1 MKEINL
7 DIGLLP
13 HQLRFINSN
22 KPFTAMVCGRGAGK
36 TFVASYLA
44 AIKAIQGERVILFAQ
59 SWASLT
65 DNLMKECNN
74 RIVDLEL
81 MISETMGKPFKFNY
95 KYKQDKIEFPDTN
108 GVIYGAT
115 YPSEEKVR
123 GYTQISTLI
132 LDEAAMSKPDI
143 LNVAQPCMRA
153 LPDGQHPRTYAITT
167 PKAGSWFNTFV
178 LEKIEKKPE
187 TIELIQAKTTD
198 NTEISEEEYENYAG
212 NFTNESLI
220 KQELDGELLNLQ
232 AENSVLA
239 GVHYTT
245 TMGDEPEEGLL
256 SIGIDGSGY
265 GKDKTVITYRVGNWY
280 EQKCYSTLTGHDA
293 RNEIKA
299 MLTKHPK
306 WRVNEINI
314 DMAYGEK
321 YYENLSMEYDCNLIN
336 FGSSPMND
344 QYLNRRA
351 EMYFNMI
358 GGLRKGL
365 PINEQIEKELN
376 ATLFE
381 FTNNG
386 KLKLVNKEEIKLVI
400 GHSPDQSDSLALTYA
415 NGDKSKEG
423 YVEEAEDP
431 TLLWNP
437 YD

>member
-1 MKEINL
+1 MPKKKIQYK
-7 DIGLLP
+7 LLP
-13 HQLRFINSN
+13 HQKKLLNSTSS
-22 KPFTAMVCGRGAGK
+22 FTAMICGRGAGK
-36 TFVASYLA
+36 SYIASLVAALK
-44 AIKAIQGERVILFAQ
+44 ILKGERILVFAQ
-59 SWASLT
+59 NYKALSE
-65 DNLMKECNN
+65 NLFREITN
-74 RIVDLEL
+74 RLSEL
-81 MISETMGKPFKFNY
+81 VGWDKFKFN
-95 KYKQDKIEFPDTN
+95 KGGCMIRCGK
-108 GVIYGAT
+108 GACYGLT
-115 YPSEEKVR
+115 YENIDGCR
-123 GYTQISTLI
+123 GFTEISTLI
-132 LDEAAMSKPDI
+132 LDEGAFSPPDI
-143 LNVAQPCMRA
+143 LMVATPCMRG
-153 LPDGQHPRTYAITT
+153 LGDSVKPHTYITTT
-167 PKAGSWFNTFV
+167 PKAGSWLN
-178 LEKIEKKPE
+178 LYIADHLDEID
-187 TIELIQAKTTD
+187 LIQAKTTD
-198 NTEISEEEYENYAG
+198 NKFISEIEYNQMKAS
-212 NFTNESLI
+212 FTNEALL

-232 AENSVLA
+232 SENSVLA
-239 GVHYTT
+239 GVHYVT

-265 GKDKTVITYRVGNWY
+265 GKDKTVITYRIGNWY

-306 WRVNEINI
+306 WRLIEINI

-358 GGLRKGL
+358 CGLRKGL
-365 PINEQIEKELN
+365 PINEQIQKELN

-400 GHSPDQSDSLALTYA
+400 GHSPDQSDSLALTFA

-423 YVEEAEDP
+423 YAEDYEDP

>member
-1 MKEINL
+1 M
-7 DIGLLP
+7 
-13 HQLRFINSN
+13 
-22 KPFTAMVCGRGAGK
+22 
-36 TFVASYLA
+36 
-44 AIKAIQGERVILFAQ
+44 FAQ
-59 SWASLT
+59 NYKALSE
-65 DNLMKECNN
+65 NLFREITN
-74 RIVDLEL
+74 RLSEL
-81 MISETMGKPFKFNY
+81 VGWDKFKFN
-95 KYKQDKIEFPDTN
+95 KGGCMIRCGK
-108 GVIYGAT
+108 GACYGLT
-115 YPSEEKVR
+115 YENIDGCR
-123 GYTQISTLI
+123 GFTEISTLI
-132 LDEAAMSKPDI
+132 LDEGAFSPPDI
-143 LNVAQPCMRA
+143 LMVATPCMRG
-153 LPDGQHPRTYAITT
+153 LGDNVKPHTYITTT
-167 PKAGSWFNTFV
+167 PKAGSWLN
-178 LEKIEKKPE
+178 LYISDHLNEID
-187 TIELIQAKTTD
+187 LIQAKTTD
-198 NTEISEEEYENYAG
+198 NKFISEIEYNQMKAS
-212 NFTNESLI
+212 FTNEALL

-245 TMGDEPEEGLL
+245 TMGDEPEEGML

-344 QYLNRRA
+344 KYLNRRA

-358 GGLRKGL
+358 GGLREGL

-400 GHSPDQSDSLALTYA
+400 GHSPDQSDSLALTFA
-415 NGDKSKEG
+415 NGDRSYEG
-423 YVEEAEDP
+423 YKEDYEDP
-431 TLLWNP
+431 TQYWNP
-437 YD
+437 RD